1 MFTNLII
8 SILSIIL
15 SVVILLLINLILH
28 GNFKNIIENY
38 KTDKLDLHIDLC
50 HIIILTIIIYIELTF

>member
-1 MFTNLII
+1 MKNLII

-15 SVVILLLINLILH
+15 SVVILLLINLILY

-38 KTDKLDLHIDLC
+38 KTDKFDLHIDLC
-50 HIIILTIIIYIELTF
+50 HIIILTIIIYTELTF